1 MKILVLGAGKQG
13 GAAASDLLRNPEVE
27 QVGVADLD
35 EEALEQIHA
44 RLADRRVFLH
54 HVEVEDAQLTSE
66 LLAPYD
72 ACLNALSPWYS
83 LDITRAAIEAQTS
96 LCDLGGGSEV
106 VSQLLKLDTSAFE
119 AGITVIPDC
128 GLAPGLAT
136 ILAAHGIR
144 RLDEAN
150 TVHIRVGDLPR
161 TTASPLRYQLAY
173 PVERLLDKYA
183 ERAILIRDGVRL
195 SVEPL
200 TEIEEIE
207 FPEPFGTL
215 EAFNTAGGL
224 STLSSTFAGKVR
236 NLDYKTIRYPGHCAM
251 LRPLRELGFFAR
263 EPLTLGDENG
273 VVRPRDLSAKLLAD
287 VLSGEEPDVVLLRVT
302 ILGSKFGGR
311 RRLEYELIDYADE
324 ASGLT
329 AMMRC
334 TAFTASAVVQ
344 MLARGR
350 IDRRGVVPQERCVP
364 ADELIEELRERGLDI
379 VQRQS

>member
-13 GAAASDLLRNPEVE
+13 GAAAFDLLRNPEVE
-27 QVGVADLD
+27 QVGIADLD
-35 EEALEQIHA
+35 SESLETLHT
-44 RLADRRVFLH
+44 RLGDRRVFLH
-54 HVEVEDAQLTSE
+54 HVELDDAQLTSE
-66 LLAPYD
+66 LLSPYD

-83 LDITRAAIEAQTS
+83 LDITRAAIEARTH
-96 LCDLGGGSEV
+96 LCDLGGGSDV

-119 AGITVIPDC
+119 AGVTVIPDC
-128 GLAPGLAT
+128 GLAPGLVT

-150 TVHIRVGDLPR
+150 SVHIRVGALPR
-161 TTASPLRYQLAY
+161 TTTSPLRYQLAY
-173 PVERLLDKYA
+173 PVARLLDKYA

-200 TEIEEIE
+200 TEVEEIE
-207 FPEPFGTL
+207 FPDPFGTL

-224 STLSSTFAGKVR
+224 STLASTFAGKVR

-251 LRPLRELGFFAR
+251 VKPLRELGFLGR
-263 EPLTLGDENG
+263 EPVTIGDG
-273 VVRPRDLSAKLLAD
+273 SVRPRDVAAKLLGD
-287 VLSGEEPDVVLLRVT
+287 VLNGDSPDVVLVRVT
-302 ILGSKFGGR
+302 ILGTKFGGR
-311 RRLEYELIDYADE
+311 RRLEYELIDHADE
-324 ASGLT
+324 NTKLT
-329 AMMRC
+329 AIMRC

-344 MLARGR
+344 MLAGGH

-364 ADELIEELRERGLDI
+364 ADELIDSLRERGLNI

>member
-13 GAAASDLLRNPEVE
+13 GAAAFDLLRNPEVE
-27 QVGVADLD
+27 QVGLADLD
-35 EEALEQIHA
+35 EEALDA
-44 RLADRRVFLH
+44 LRTRLGDRRVFLH
-54 HVEVEDAQLTSE
+54 HVQVDDPALTSE
-66 LLAPYD
+66 LIAPYD

-83 LDITRAAIEAQTS
+83 LDITRAAIEAQTH

-119 AGITVIPDC
+119 AAITVIPDC

-150 TVHIRVGDLPR
+150 SVHIRVGALPQK
-161 TTASPLRYQLAY
+161 AEPPLRYQLAY

-183 ERAILIRDGVRL
+183 ERVILIRDGVRL
-195 SVEPL
+195 SVQPL
-200 TEIEEIE
+200 TEVEDIE

-224 STLSSTFAGKVR
+224 STLASTFAGKVR
-236 NLDYKTIRYPGHCAM
+236 NLDYKTIRYPGHSAM
-251 LRPLRELGFFAR
+251 LRPLRELGFFAI
-263 EPLTLGDENG
+263 EPLTTEHG
-273 VVRPRDLSAKLLAD
+273 VVRPRELAARLLGD
-287 VLSGEEPDVVLLRVT
+287 VLSGDAPDVVLLRVT
-302 ILGSKFGGR
+302 VLGSKFGGR
-311 RRLEYELIDYADE
+311 RRLEYELIDRADE
-324 ASGLT
+324 STQLT

-334 TAFTASAVVQ
+334 SAFTASVVVQ
-344 MLARGR
+344 MLARDQ

-364 ADELIEELRERGLDI
+364 AEELMQQLRERGLNI

>member
-13 GAAASDLLRNPEVE
+13 GAAAFDLLRNPEVE
-27 QVGVADLD
+27 QVGIADLD
-35 EEALEQIHA
+35 SESLETLHT
-44 RLADRRVFLH
+44 RLGDRRVFLH
-54 HVEVEDAQLTSE
+54 HVELDDAQLTSE
-66 LLAPYD
+66 LLSPYD

-83 LDITRAAIEAQTS
+83 LDITRAAIEARTH
-96 LCDLGGGSEV
+96 LCDLGGGSDV

-119 AGITVIPDC
+119 AGVTVIPDC
-128 GLAPGLAT
+128 GLAPGLVT

-150 TVHIRVGDLPR
+150 SVHIRVGALPR
-161 TTASPLRYQLAY
+161 TTTSPLRYQLAY
-173 PVERLLDKYA
+173 PVARLLDKYA

-200 TEIEEIE
+200 TEVEEIE
-207 FPEPFGTL
+207 FPDPFGTL

-224 STLSSTFAGKVR
+224 STLASTFAGKVR

-251 LRPLRELGFFAR
+251 VKPLRELGFLGR
-263 EPLTLGDENG
+263 EPVTIGDG
-273 VVRPRDLSAKLLAD
+273 SVRPRDVAAKLLGD
-287 VLSGEEPDVVLLRVT
+287 VLNGDSPDVVLVRVT
-302 ILGSKFGGR
+302 ILGTKFGGR
-311 RRLEYELIDYADE
+311 RRLEYELIDHSDE
-324 ASGLT
+324 NTKLT
-329 AMMRC
+329 AIMRC

-344 MLARGR
+344 MLAGGH

-364 ADELIEELRERGLDI
+364 ADELIDSLRERGLNI

>member
-13 GAAASDLLRNPEVE
+13 GAAAFDLLRNPEVE
-27 QVGVADLD
+27 QVGIADLD
-35 EEALEQIHA
+35 SESLETLHT
-44 RLADRRVFLH
+44 RLGDRRVFLH
-54 HVEVEDAQLTSE
+54 HVELDDAQLTSE
-66 LLAPYD
+66 LLSPYD

-83 LDITRAAIEAQTS
+83 LDITRAAIEARTH
-96 LCDLGGGSEV
+96 LCDLGGGSDV

-119 AGITVIPDC
+119 AGVTVIPDC
-128 GLAPGLAT
+128 GLAPGLVT

-150 TVHIRVGDLPR
+150 SVHIRVGALPR
-161 TTASPLRYQLAY
+161 TTTSPLRYQLAY
-173 PVERLLDKYA
+173 PVARLLDKYA

-200 TEIEEIE
+200 TEVEEIE
-207 FPEPFGTL
+207 FPDPFGTL

-224 STLSSTFAGKVR
+224 STLASTFAGKVR

-251 LRPLRELGFFAR
+251 VKPLRELGFLGR
-263 EPLTLGDENG
+263 EPVTIGDG
-273 VVRPRDLSAKLLAD
+273 SVRPRDVAAKLLGD
-287 VLSGEEPDVVLLRVT
+287 VLNGDSPDVVLVRVT
-302 ILGSKFGGR
+302 ILGTKFGGR
-311 RRLEYELIDYADE
+311 RRLEYELIDHADE
-324 ASGLT
+324 NTNLT
-329 AMMRC
+329 AIMRC

-344 MLARGR
+344 MLAGGH

-364 ADELIEELRERGLDI
+364 ADELIDSLRERGLNI